1 MARKIINIGT
11 IGNDGTGDSIRDSF
25 RAVND
30 NFRELYSAL
39 GLGEKLTFIGLDD
52 TPETYF
58 QKSNSIVT
66 VNPNADGLA
75 FRQLQNGVGIQL
87 DFDTNPNVLTI
98 NSTFSDIQSD
108 PAPNLGGPLNAAGGT
123 TRYPV
128 GNLLDLTNNLEIV
141 DAVSRMSATHG
152 VTTSDPDR
160 LAVNKKYA
168 DTKISLAGV
177 EAVDPYTNITNTS
190 FGIMTGP
197 LILSRDPIEEDDQTY
212 NGLIAATKSY
222 VDNSGFSSRANLYV
236 ATSGRD
242 DRPGV
247 GPDKQGRSL
256 PYAYRSLE
264 AALKRAEELILE
276 APLEIGPYK
285 KVLTYNNGSAPCT
298 LSEIDD
304 LSATTGSGFSP
315 QFIFMKVDAV
325 SISNGGLNY
334 LPGDII
340 TVVGG
345 TGTPAR
351 YEVLAVGPGGSGGRG
366 PITSIRQITAGSYTA
381 LPTPAS
387 NVVTSC
393 PGSSTGF
400 KEGCTLNLTFKV
412 ASVTVNPASGR
423 GSGYGLVSVRFVG
436 GGGSGAFGTADV
448 NALDG
453 GIDSITVTNGGSGF
467 TSLPNVL
474 VSLPRFRIF
483 TGNFRTDATGNPAE
497 SSPSANAQK
506 DIREGLFLRGET
518 SGALAQI
525 LAHNGT
531 LDTDGNE
538 EFDVDII
545 SGSFLTGEVIS
556 YGDVTKN
563 IQISVLIES
572 GIYEENYPLRVPQN
586 VAIIG
591 DEFRRTIIRPKIG
604 YDSSSP
610 WAFINFRR
618 DPEIDGL
625 QTATQLYGYHYL
637 ADSTQPVYPL
647 INNKGNYR
655 SAAQLIQINR
665 AFLQE
670 QVVGWQN
677 YNIANGTGIWNGF
690 EYNQDICYRDVG
702 LLLDSMVFDLKWGG
716 QNRTISA
723 ALKYKGAATEFGDPA
738 IAIGPGQLSQTV
750 AGIERLKTLI
760 DDILTNTQV
769 AVVYNL
775 LGQIVVSPNEPQ
787 IFDEGVVAETGSN
800 AVFDDLVDAVVDVIS
815 NSASVNY
822 PKDNIDMDVFL
833 CNDAV
838 ILRAMTMQGHGGF
851 SMVLDPEGQILA
863 KSPYCQE
870 SASFS
875 RSINSKVFSGGMFVD
890 GFTGNQ
896 QFVIDSKDSNIILR
910 VSGLLRPPQTPCSF
924 IVNDEIFRI
933 NYIRGYTFGVG
944 SPTNTSGG
952 FSSCQFIL
960 DELTPFTDSV
970 GSVTCT
976 FNGTTNTITV
986 SGGHGLQV
994 GAIIKFNT
1002 TGTLPTNITAGQ
1014 DYYVLLNGL
1023 TTTTFKITDVAGST
1037 TELDFTGNG
1046 TGTNSFVRVFEV
1058 LMPGNR
1064 SMLSNDFTQVADL
1077 GYGLVVTNGGLTE
1090 AVSMFTY
1097 YCQISYYAINGG
1109 QIRSVGG
1116 SSSHGNF
1123 ALVAEGS
1130 DPLEVPTP
1138 TGFYTEL
1145 AQSATVYAAST
1156 ATVNER
1162 GDVAIYVNYSD
1173 FAPLPGSELEIN
1185 HANSITRYSVSTVQI
1200 DDAPTKRVR
1209 LNLATA
1215 GGLVAAIPH
1224 GQAVTIRN
1232 NSFHVLIGDTVNVA
1246 TRPSTALILND
1257 SSFVYRVLEFT
1268 EYTDSYEYE
1277 TYTIT
1282 GINLGTGVITTDIPH
1297 RQKVGYQVRFT
1308 KAGGATLPVEI
1319 VAGISPE
1326 DGNIYY
1332 VSSVPNPNEFT
1343 ISSTETGSTI
1353 TFTAP
1358 GLSGV
1363 CTMSPY
1369 GLALT
1374 QLREN
1379 YDYIELVAYDPQ
1391 PGLGSAQNITGG
1403 AGNSA
1408 SNCFDRVAHGLT
1420 AGTPVR
1426 FTATSLPSNIS
1437 ATEIYYVT
1445 DANLTANRF
1454 SVSTTHHIDSTF
1466 IGVTTVLPFAVGP
1479 TIGSI
1484 TGSGP
1489 YFATISGIT
1498 SLETLEIGQRI
1509 YARPNITSVQVS
1521 GASGTVTYTFPE
1533 QDFPPY
1539 LPQQQINVS
1548 GFATGGFNGNKTV
1561 VSCTN
1566 TTVTVTDATVGS
1578 EGAIGTIT
1586 VIATGSLAANTTIYS
1601 KSLATGS
1608 IVITSAASPSAGTI
1622 VFNAE
1627 GSVVTTT
1634 GGSGISYKICAG
1646 EVGDTQLAV
1655 GNLGQA
1661 DATRIN
1667 NGISQGTNYKFVYEG
1682 TSYQITNYQSADSLG
1697 TEYALITVSPAFTR
1711 PVTRFNNP
1719 VTVKGAVPSPTTL
1732 SKGTLTIRI
1741 SLTRVTSHDLLEI
1754 GTGSYADTNYPNEI
1768 YGPPVNSISS
1778 VPTYA
1783 TQADNETGEL
1793 VLRAQMQERGSG
1805 RTFFVTTDQFGNF
1818 TVGPFFRVDQGTG
1831 TVTFSASIA
1840 LSQLDGLGFKRGTT
1854 ISEFSTAMD
1863 EGRVDAVPTEAAI
1876 RTYIGR
1882 RLGLDYSGAVV
1893 APSERIPANK
1903 GFMALDGSLQWLGPS
1918 SMDMNNYK
1926 IANLATPT
1934 VSTDAARL
1942 QDIKISNLK
1951 DDDGTNLFNLSTI
1964 QAGQL
1969 LALDGTGNTI
1979 INVTPTGEVT
1989 FEIQSGDSTTNV
2001 IRTVVAD
2008 NVIDNANINAAA
2020 AIDQSKLS
2028 MIAASTRV
2036 NAAGIAQADRG
2047 LASFN
2052 DAEFTITPAGSGWV
2066 QLKDNGVGLGKLPQ
2080 VGSDRV
2086 LGNSTSST
2094 ANVAEVTF
2102 QTVVNDGLAI
2112 KKQQYQGGDNVL
2124 TPSLARTGY
2133 LRRTNNGAGNWT
2145 DDAHYGMV
2153 DHATAA
2159 TGNTLVFRD
2168 TNGDFAA
2175 RNIDLAQLLV
2185 DSKVSVDTEAVGT
2198 GGFIKYY
2205 GWSGS
2210 AGILIGDGSVDS
2222 TDKINYH
2229 NNRQHIFRSQD
2240 GASTFATINSSGI
2253 TVSTINNV
2261 TSITTGAEATAGTVT
2276 GRWTL
2281 VGTSRWQATYAADLA
2296 EYYEGDKEYPVGTV
2310 LVFGGDKEVTA
2321 STFKGDTRVAGVVSD
2336 SAAYAMYGACPGLK
2350 NLVALQGRVPC
2361 RVVGKIRKG
2370 DLLITGVAVGC
2381 AVSVGGDAKT
2391 GTVIG
2396 KALQDYDSDH
2406 IGTIEVAVGRN

>member
-39 GLGEKLTFIGLDD
+39 GLGELLTFIGLDD
-52 TPETYF
+52 TPETYLGRE
-58 QKSNSIVT
+58 NALLT
-66 VNPNADGLA
+66 VNTNTDGIA
-75 FRQLQNGVGIQL
+75 FRTLQAGVGIQL
-87 DFDTNPNVLTI
+87 DFDTNPEELTI

-108 PAPNLGGPLNAAGGT
+108 PTPNLGGPLNAQSGG
-123 TRYPV
+123 TRYPL
-128 GNLLDLTNNLEIV
+128 GNLLDLTSTLEIT
-141 DAVSRMSATHG
+141 DAVSRMNATHG
-152 VTTSDPDR
+152 VISADADR

-168 DTKISLAGV
+168 DGKISLAGV
-177 EAVDPYTNITNTS
+177 DTVDPFTNTTNTAS
-190 FGIMTGP
+190 GIMTGP
-197 LILSRDPIEEDDQTY
+197 LILSRDPTDADDQTY

-222 VDNSGFSSRANLYV
+222 VDNSGFSSRVNLYV

-247 GPDKQGRSL
+247 GTDKQGRSL
-256 PYAYRSLE
+256 PYAYRTLE
-264 AALKRAEELILE
+264 AALKRAEELLLE

-285 KVLTYNNGSAPCT
+285 KVLTWGGGSYDPVT
-298 LSEIDD
+298 LADIDD
-304 LSATTGSGFSP
+304 ISATTGSGFSP
-315 QFIFMKVDAV
+315 QFIYMKVDTV
-325 SISNGGLNY
+325 SIATGGLNY
-334 LPGDII
+334 LPGDVL

-366 PITSIRQITAGSYTA
+366 PVTSIRQITAGSYTA
-381 LPTPAS
+381 LPTPATGAA
-387 NVVTSC
+387 TSC
-393 PGSSTGF
+393 PGSSSGV
-400 KEGCTLNLTFKV
+400 KQGCTLDITFKV
-412 ASVTVNPASGR
+412 ASVTVNPSSGR

-448 NALDG
+448 NAGDG

-474 VSLPRFRIF
+474 VSLPRFRLY
-483 TGNFRTDATGNPAE
+483 TSNYRTSATGNPAE
-497 SSPSANAQK
+497 SSPAANAQK

-531 LDTDGNE
+531 LDTEGNE

-545 SGSFLTGEVIS
+545 SGTFQLGEVIS

-563 IQISVLIES
+563 IQISVFVES

-610 WAFINFRR
+610 WAFLHFRR
-618 DPEIDGL
+618 DPLIDGNV
-625 QTATQLYGYHYL
+625 TTTQLYGYHYL
-637 ADSTQPVYPL
+637 TDSTQPVYPL

-655 SAAQLIQINR
+655 SAAQLIEINR
-665 AFLQE
+665 AFMQE

-677 YNIANGTGIWNGF
+677 YQIANNIAPFSTSF
-690 EYNQDICYRDVG
+690 EYNQEICYRDIG
-702 LLLDSMVFDLKWGG
+702 LLIDSMVFDLKWSG

-723 ALKYKGAATEFGDPA
+723 ALKYKGAASEFGDPA
-738 IAIGPGQLSQTV
+738 LAIGAQLSQTV
-750 AGIERLKTLI
+750 AGIERLKVLI
-760 DDILTNTQV
+760 DDVLTNTEV
-769 AVVYNL
+769 ATVYSL
-775 LGQIVVSPNEPQ
+775 AGQIIASANEPQ
-787 IFDEGVVAETGSN
+787 IFDEGIVAETGSDT
-800 AVFDDLVDAVVDVIS
+800 VFDALVDAVVDVIS
-815 NSASVNY
+815 NSGSVNY
-822 PKDNIDMDVFL
+822 PKDNGDLDVFL

-838 ILRAMTMQGHGGF
+838 ILRAMTYQGHGGF
-851 SMVLDPEGQILA
+851 AMVLDPEGQILA

-870 SASFS
+870 SAAFS
-875 RSINSKVFSGGMFVD
+875 RSINAKTFAGGMFVD

-896 QFVIDSKDSNIILR
+896 QFIIDSKDSNTIIR

-924 IVNDEIFRI
+924 IVNDNLYRI
-933 NYIRGYTFGVG
+933 NYIRGYTFGTG
-944 SPTNTSGG
+944 APTNTTGG
-952 FSSCQFIL
+952 YSTAQFIL

-970 GSVTCT
+970 TSVTCT
-976 FNGTTNTITV
+976 FNGTTDVVTV
-986 SGGHGLQV
+986 AGGHGLQV
-994 GAIIKFNT
+994 GAIIKFNNV
-1002 TGTLPTNITAGQ
+1002 GGALPTGITAGE
-1014 DYYVLLNGL
+1014 DYYVLLNGF
-1023 TTTTFKITDVAGST
+1023 TTTTFKITDTSGSLT
-1037 TELDFTGNG
+1037 AVDFTGNG
-1046 TGTNSFVRVFEV
+1046 TGTSSFKRIFEV

-1077 GYGLVVTNGGLTE
+1077 GYGVLVTNGGLTE

-1097 YCQISYYAINGG
+1097 YCQISYYSLNGG

-1116 SSSHGNF
+1116 SSAHGNF

-1138 TGFYTEL
+1138 TGFYTDMH
-1145 AQSATVYAAST
+1145 QTATVYAAST
-1156 ATVNER
+1156 TTVNER
-1162 GDVAIYVNYSD
+1162 GDLGIYLNYSD
-1173 FAPLPGSELEIN
+1173 FLPLPGSELEIN
-1185 HANSITRYSVSTVQI
+1185 HGNAFTRYSVTTVAL
-1200 DDAPTKRVR
+1200 DDLATKRARV
-1209 LNLATA
+1209 NISTA
-1215 GGLVAAIPH
+1215 GGLISAVPH

-1232 NSFHVLIGDTVNVA
+1232 NSFHILTGDTLNVA

-1257 SSFVYRVLEFT
+1257 SNFVYRVLEFT
-1268 EYTDSYEYE
+1268 EYTDQYEAE

-1282 GINLGTGVITTDIPH
+1282 NINLGTGVITTDIPH
-1297 RQKVGYQVRFT
+1297 RQQTGYQVRFT
-1308 KAGGATLPVEI
+1308 KAAGAALPVEI
-1319 VAGISPE
+1319 VAGESPE

-1332 VSSVPNPNEFT
+1332 IASTPSTTQFT
-1343 ISSTETGSTI
+1343 ISTTETGSAL
-1353 TFTAP
+1353 TFTSP
-1358 GLSGV
+1358 SLSGV

-1369 GLALT
+1369 GLSLT

-1391 PGLGSAQNITGG
+1391 PGLGSSQAITGAAG
-1403 AGNSA
+1403 ATVA
-1408 SNCFDRVAHGLT
+1408 NCFDRTSHGLT
-1420 AGTPVR
+1420 AGTPIR
-1426 FTATSLPSNIS
+1426 FTATSLPSNITTS
-1437 ATEIYYVT
+1437 EVYYVT
-1445 DANLTANRF
+1445 NANINANRF
-1454 SVSTTHHIDSTF
+1454 SVSATHHIDSTY
-1466 IGVTTVLPFAVGP
+1466 IGVTTGLAFAVGP
-1479 TIGSI
+1479 TLSNI

-1498 SLETLEIGQRI
+1498 CLETLEIGQTI
-1509 YARPNITSVQVS
+1509 YARPNLTSVTVA
-1521 GASGTVTYTFPE
+1521 GNGTNCTYTFTA
-1533 QDFPPY
+1533 QSVPPY
-1539 LPQQQINVS
+1539 LPEQQILIS
-1548 GFATGGFNGNKTV
+1548 GFATGGYNGTFTV
-1561 VSCTN
+1561 ISCTN
-1566 TTVTVTDATVGS
+1566 TTVTVANTTTG
-1578 EGAIGTIT
+1578 GTTTGGTIA
-1586 VIATGSLAANTTIYS
+1586 VVVTGALAANTTIYS
-1601 KSLATGS
+1601 KSTATSS
-1608 IVITSAASPSAGTI
+1608 IVVQSAASPSAGTV

-1627 GSVVTTT
+1627 GSVLTTA
-1634 GGSGISYKICAG
+1634 GGSGIAYKVCAG
-1646 EVGDTQLAV
+1646 ERGDTQLAV
-1655 GNLGQA
+1655 GNLGGA
-1661 DATRIN
+1661 DATRLA
-1667 NGISQGTNYKFVYEG
+1667 NGITTGSNYKFVYEN
-1682 TSYQITNYQSADSLG
+1682 TEYSITNYQSAETLG
-1697 TEYALITVSPAFTR
+1697 TDYALITVSPAFVR

-1719 VTVKGAVPSPTTL
+1719 VTLKGAVDSPSTL
-1732 SKGTLTIRI
+1732 AKGTLTIRI

-1768 YGPPVNSISS
+1768 YGPPVNSIAS

-1783 TQADNETGEL
+1783 TQADNESGEL

-1818 TVGPFFRVDQGTG
+1818 SVGPFFKVDQGTG

-1893 APSERIPANK
+1893 ATSERIPANK

-1918 SMDMNNYK
+1918 DMDMNNYK
-1926 IANLATPT
+1926 IVNLATPT
-1934 VSTDAARL
+1934 IGTDAARL

-1969 LALDGTGNTI
+1969 LTLDGTGNTI

-1989 FEIQSGDSTTNV
+1989 FDIQAGDSTINV
-2001 IRTVVAD
+2001 IRTVVSD
-2008 NVIDNANINAAA
+2008 GVIDNANINASA
-2020 AIDQSKLS
+2020 AIAQSKLA
-2028 MIAASTRV
+2028 MTAASTRV
-2036 NAAGIAQADRG
+2036 NATGITQADRG

-2066 QLKDNGVGLGKLPQ
+2066 QLKDNGVALTKLPQ
-2080 VGSDRV
+2080 IGSDRV
-2086 LGNSTSST
+2086 LGNSTSSA

-2102 QTVVNDGLAI
+2102 STVVSEGLAV
-2112 KKQQYQGGDNVL
+2112 KKNQFSGG
-2124 TPSLARTGY
+2124 TGY
-2133 LRRTNNGAGNWT
+2133 LRRTNSGAGNWT
-2145 DDAHYGMV
+2145 DDAHYGIV

-2175 RNIDLAQLLV
+2175 RNLNLEQLQI
-2185 DSKVSVDTEAVGT
+2185 DSKVAVDTEAVGT
-2198 GGFIKYY
+2198 GGFIKFY
-2205 GWSGS
+2205 GYLGT
-2210 AGILIGDGSVDS
+2210 AGILVGDGTVDN

-2253 TVSTINNV
+2253 TVGSLINC

-2281 VGTSRWQATYAADLA
+2281 TGTSRWQATYAADLA

-2310 LVFGGDKEVTA
+2310 LVFGGNKEVTA

-2381 AVSVGGDAKT
+2381 AVSAGSEAKT